1 MTTARILLAT
11 TIDKYYAFMESSE
24 RAAFSFAALK
34 FNLTAAVDDV
44 TDCVCVSLKYHMFGA
59 GVGSLGAFAVA
70 PSGSF
75 DREWG
80 RSGGLYICRT
90 SVDMRSIALAVDGAS

>member
-1 MTTARILLAT
+1 
-11 TIDKYYAFMESSE
+11 MESSD
-24 RAAFSFAALK
+24 RAGFSRAVLT
-34 FNLTAAVDDV
+34 FNLTSAAAMDV
-44 TDCVCVSLKYHMFGA
+44 GDALDCVCVTLKYHMFGA
-59 GVGSLGAFAVA
+59 GVGSLAVFAVA